1 MSLAV
6 RALLPEPAPARP
18 RLRVLPTLP
27 PRTRGDCAAL
37 ARPCPVR
44 ACRHNLTRER
54 GWRPGRP
61 SCSLDAADAGGLT
74 LAEIGELFGV
84 TRERVRQIQIL
95 AIESLADGL
104 RRMGVL
110 TSRDAARVPG
120 AVREA
125 LSR

>member
-1 MSLAV
+1 
-6 RALLPEPAPARP
+6 
-18 RLRVLPTLP
+18 
-27 PRTRGDCAAL
+27 
-37 ARPCPVR
+37 
-44 ACRHNLTRER
+44 
-54 GWRPGRP
+54 
-61 SCSLDAADAGGLT
+61 